1 MTTDSKYILDDEFE
15 LVKANHREFAI
26 HYSTY
31 RENIFF
37 RQSWEKR
44 LSIFNEDTPCYWIS
58 LKGHRIGGV
67 TIEPNML
74 SSLFLEPPFVDLYL
88 VMLKIKKLLL
98 KISDLSKPIHA
109 FGILPYQ
116 TEYFFRLGFM
126 PSESRRVMMR
136 PTELFESQE
145 LGEELEVITPT
156 SEHTE
161 KISELLLES
170 YSGPDSIGYPG
181 ENTMEHQRSALEY
194 YFNNNNTNIL
204 TAASSIVINKS
215 SNEMV
220 AVCLISLWEELP
232 LVSDIAVIP
241 RYRSNGIALKL
252 LRKAL
257 TVLNEEYEVLRL
269 FVTIGN
275 SAEALYY
282 NLGFYPGLEQTT
294 LQLIHRSS

>member
-1 MTTDSKYILDDEFE
+1 MTTDAIYILDDEFE
-15 LVKANHREFAI
+15 LVKANHRIFAI

-37 RQSWEKR
+37 RQNWERR

-58 LKGHRIGGV
+58 LKGNRIGGV
-67 TIEPNML
+67 SIEPNMI
-74 SSLFLEPPFVDLYL
+74 SSLF
-88 VMLKIKKLLL
+88 LL

-116 TEYFFRLGFM
+116 TEHFFRLGFL
-126 PSESRRVMMR
+126 PSEIRRVMMR

-145 LGEELEVITPT
+145 LGEELEVVTPT

-170 YSGPDSIGYPG
+170 YSGPDSIGYSG

-194 YFNNNNTNIL
+194 YFKNNNSDIL
-204 TAASSIVINKS
+204 TAASSLVIDKS
-215 SNEMV
+215 SNAMV
-220 AVCLISLWEELP
+220 AVCLISLWEEIP
-232 LVSDIAVIP
+232 LVSNIAVIP
-241 RYRSNGIALKL
+241 RYRSNRIASKL
-252 LRKAL
+252 LRRAL
-257 TVLNEEYEVLRL
+257 TVLNGEYEVLRL

-294 LQLIHRSS
+294 FQLIPRSC